1 MIPSG
6 FMLCEAIVCN
16 VLHGCLAWP
25 SVSSSPRSLNRLCWR
40 NDWNKPVLYLL
51 LALIFCLFV
60 YFFGIILRTSRSP
73 QLAGPAQH
81 MWRTAVPRAP
91 AQSRGSARE
100 VEGPRGSS
108 RPSCSQQ
115 SQEKASSPLARPI
128 PSSQPSPRGSRRTAG
143 AGESGT
149 APGNLL
155 QRFAILRKAFVNTNL
170 DPFCC
175 NLRPLS
181 SAPPRQTQ
189 LVCSDV

>member
-1 MIPSG
+1 
-6 FMLCEAIVCN
+6 MLCEAIVCN

-100 VEGPRGSS
+100 VEGPWGSS
-108 RPSCSQQ
+108 RPPCSQQ
-115 SQEKASSPLARPI
+115 GQEKGII
-128 PSSQPSPRGSRRTAG
+128 PAGQADSQQPAIPPRLPQDRRCWG
-143 AGESGT
+143 VWHG
-149 APGNLL
+149 PR
-155 QRFAILRKAFVNTNL
+155 Q
-170 DPFCC
+170 
-175 NLRPLS
+175 
-181 SAPPRQTQ
+181 SAPAICYP
-189 LVCSDV
+189 

>member
-25 SVSSSPRSLNRLCWR
+25 SVSSSLRSLNRLCWR

-51 LALIFCLFV
+51 LALIFFCLFV
-60 YFFGIILRTSRSP
+60 YFLGIILRTSRSP

-81 MWRTAVPRAP
+81 MWCTAVPPAP
-91 AQSRGSARE
+91 AQSRGSGGGGAPGQLTSTL
-100 VEGPRGSS
+100 VPAGPG
-108 RPSCSQQ
+108 
-115 SQEKASSPLARPI
+115 KASSPAGQAD
-128 PSSQPSPRGSRRTAG
+128 SQQPALRGSGRTAG

-175 NLRPLS
+175 NLRLLS